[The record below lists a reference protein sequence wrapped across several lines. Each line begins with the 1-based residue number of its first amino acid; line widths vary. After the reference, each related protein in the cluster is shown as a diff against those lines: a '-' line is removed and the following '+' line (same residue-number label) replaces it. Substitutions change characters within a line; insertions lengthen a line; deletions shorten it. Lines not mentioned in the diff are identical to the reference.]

1 MIAREEKFPEI
12 YHTHDRILLFVSA
25 FYKHPDH
32 ITEDGDETEEE
43 YEIASP
49 KQLSKMLPPKSRKRA
64 KTGSTPGAGP
74 SSAPLHLQEGPKPE

>member
-1 MIAREEKFPEI
+1 MGE
-12 YHTHDRILLFVSA
+12 YV
-25 FYKHPDH
+25 
-32 ITEDGDETEEE
+32 TEDGDETEEE

-74 SSAPLHLQEGPKPE
+74 SSAPLHLQEGPKPEGKRFHMQLRPRKDPSDTK